1 MNITALPRMLQWRA
15 TSHSRRSS
23 TRWNV
28 RAGIAITAFVALAFP
43 TIASAQHYRKLDP
56 ELNRRATER
65 TGRTRIV
72 VRLQPG
78 ASLPDGLR
86 RYVDGPRLGVIDGY
100 PMTVPDSVLPEL
112 NSMDQ
117 IVSAHQDREAWAAD
131 YLSTMV
137 TGADVVQR
145 SLGFTGRGIGVA
157 VLDSGISSWHD
168 DLMPGSRDDTAY
180 PYANQRVRK
189 FVDFVNGQTMPYDDH
204 GHGSHVAG
212 ILLGNGYDS
221 RGRQAGM
228 APDAALI
235 SLKVL
240 DANGKG
246 SVSRII
252 EALDWIERNAS
263 AYNIR
268 VVNLSLGAA
277 VTQSYWIDPLTLAAR
292 RLTERGIVVVAAAG
306 NLGKNDN
313 GQHQY
318 GGILAPGNAPW
329 VLTVGASSTEGTV
342 RRQDDIVAAFS
353 SLGPTRG
360 DYLAKPDLVAPGR
373 GIVSL
378 AAPGSTLYESH
389 HDYLM
394 QGDRSTGYPPYL
406 SLSGT
411 SMAAPQVAGAVAL
424 MLEANPGLT
433 PNLVKAILQYTAHED
448 SDYSVLQQGAG
459 FLDAE
464 GATKLARFY
473 AGNRP
478 GSRLPIERAWSQHI
492 IWGNQELAGGYI
504 NPLANAW
511 ANNIVWGV
519 AVAPA
524 DNIVWGVS
532 NLENIVWG
540 SLCASE
546 NCSNIVWGVDD
557 ANGTNIVW
565 GVARNIV
572 WGTTSADNIVWGVSG
587 PENIVWGVSGG
598 VADNIVWGVD
608 CGGENCANVVWGATA
623 DNIVWGVLSGNEN
636 IVWGV
641 ADNIVWG
648 VLADNHNIVWG
659 VAAAGENI
667 VWGVADNGNIVW
679 GVADSSNI
687 VWGVAAMADNIVWG
701 VADNIVWG
709 VADNIV
715 WGVTSEDNVVWEHSA
730 PRNQGRSHGGR

>member
-1 MNITALPRMLQWRA
+1 MNITALTRVLQWRA
-15 TSHSRRSS
+15 TSGRLRSF
-23 TRWNV
+23 TRWSV
-28 RAGIAITAFVALAFP
+28 RAGIAMTAFVALASPSVAGAEPFK
-43 TIASAQHYRKLDP
+43 KLDP
-56 ELNRRATER
+56 ELNRRAVER
-65 TGRTRIV
+65 HGRTRIV
-72 VRLQPG
+72 VRLRPG
-78 ASLPDGLR
+78 APLPSELQPF
-86 RYVDGPRLGVIDGY
+86 VDGPRLRLIDAY
-100 PMTVPDSVLPEL
+100 PMTVPDSMLRDL
-112 NSMDQ
+112 NAMAQ

-131 YLSTMV
+131 YLSARA
-137 TGADVVQR
+137 TGADIVQR
-145 SLGFTGRGIGVA
+145 SLGLTGRGIGVA
-157 VLDSGISSWHD
+157 VLDSGITSWHD
-168 DLMPGSRDDTAY
+168 DLTPGRDDSTSY
-180 PYANQRVRK
+180 PYANQRVTK

-221 RGRQAGM
+221 RGRHAGI
-228 APDAALI
+228 APEASLV

-246 SVSRII
+246 SVSTII
-252 EALDWIERNAS
+252 QALDWVEQYGAR
-263 AYNIR
+263 YNIR

-277 VTQSYWIDPLTLAAR
+277 VTQSYWIDPLALAAR

-306 NLGKNDN
+306 NLGRNAD
-313 GQHQY
+313 GAPQY

-329 VLTVGASSTEGTV
+329 VLTVGASSTEGTP
-342 RRQDDIVAAFS
+342 RTQDDIVAAFS

-373 GIVSL
+373 GVLSL
-378 AAPGSTLYESH
+378 AVPGSTLYQSH
-389 HDYLM
+389 PDYLVDAN
-394 QGDRSTGYPPYL
+394 GRSGYPPYL

-424 MLEANPGLT
+424 MLEANPRLT

-448 SDYSVLQQGAG
+448 HDYSALQQGAG
-459 FLDAE
+459 FLDVD
-464 GATKLARFY
+464 GATTLARFY
-473 AGNRP
+473 ARNRP
-478 GSRLPIERAWSQHI
+478 GSRLPIQRSWSQHI
-492 IWGNQELAGGYI
+492 IWGNHELTGGYI

-511 ANNIVWGV
+511 ATNIVWGV
-519 AVAPA
+519 AVSSA

-532 NLENIVWG
+532 GVENIVWG
-540 SLCASE
+540 TLCAND

-565 GVARNIV
+565 GVASNIV

-623 DNIVWGVLSGNEN
+623 DNIVWGVASGNEN

-648 VLADNHNIVWG
+648 VLADNGNIVWG
-659 VAAAGENI
+659 VAGSAENI

-687 VWGVAAMADNIVWG
+687 VWGVAVLADNIVWG

-715 WGVTSEDNVVWEHSA
+715 WGVASDDNVLWE
-730 PRNQGRSHGGR
+730 QGASRQEGRGHGGH

>member
-1 MNITALPRMLQWRA
+1 MTISAITRVLQSRA
-15 TSHSRRSS
+15 TSGSSRS
-23 TRWNV
+23 TSRWSV
-28 RAGIAITAFVALAFP
+28 RAGIAIAALIALAFP
-43 TIASAQHYRKLDP
+43 TLASAERYRKLDP
-56 ELNRRATER
+56 ELNRRAVER
-65 TGRTRIV
+65 HGRTRIV

-78 ASLPDGLR
+78 ASLPAQLQ
-86 RYVDGPRLGVIDGY
+86 RYVDGPRLKLIDAY
-100 PMTVPDSVLPEL
+100 PMTVPDQEL
-112 NSMDQ
+112 AGLDALDQ
-117 IVSAHQDREAWAAD
+117 IVSAHQDRDAWAAD
-131 YLSTMV
+131 YLSTEA

-145 SLGFTGRGIGVA
+145 TLGFTGRGVGVA
-157 VLDSGISSWHD
+157 VLDSGITSWHD
-168 DLMPGSRDDTAY
+168 DLTPGNDDGTRY
-180 PYANQRVRK
+180 RYAAQRVTK
-189 FVDFVNGQTMPYDDH
+189 FVDFVAGQTMPYDDH
-204 GHGSHVAG
+204 GHGTHVAG

-221 RGRQAGM
+221 RGRHVGM

-246 SVSRII
+246 TVSRII
-252 EALDWIERNAS
+252 EALDWIEQNA
-263 AYNIR
+263 ARYNIR

-277 VTQSYWIDPLTLAAR
+277 VTQSYWIDPLALAAR

-306 NLGKNDN
+306 NLGKNAD
-313 GQHQY
+313 GQQQY

-329 VLTVGASSTEGTV
+329 VITVGASSTEGTP
-342 RRQDDIVAAFS
+342 RDQDDIVAPFS

-373 GIVSL
+373 GIISL
-378 AAPGSTLYESH
+378 AAPGSSLYQSNQSF
-389 HDYLM
+389 LLA
-394 QGDRSTGYPPYL
+394 GSRKTGYPPYL

-433 PNLVKAILQYTAHED
+433 PNLVKALLQYTSHED
-448 SDYSVLQQGAG
+448 RDYSALQQGAG

-464 GATKLARFY
+464 GATRLARFY
-473 AGNRP
+473 ARNRP
-478 GSRLPIERAWSQHI
+478 GSRMPIDPSWSQHI
-492 IWGNQELAGGYI
+492 IWGNHELTGGYI

-511 ANNIVWGV
+511 AANIVWGV
-519 AVAPA
+519 AAASA

-532 NLENIVWG
+532 NVENIVWG

-546 NCSNIVWGVDD
+546 NCSNIVWGVND

-598 VADNIVWGVD
+598 VAENIVWGVD
-608 CGGENCANVVWGATA
+608 CGGENCANVVWGTVA
-623 DNIVWGVLSGNEN
+623 DNIVWGVVSNNEN

-648 VLADNHNIVWG
+648 VLADNGNIVWG
-659 VAAAGENI
+659 VASHNENI

-715 WGVTSEDNVVWEHSA
+715 WGVADNDNVLWEQSA
-730 PRNQGRSHGGR
+730 ARERGRGHGER